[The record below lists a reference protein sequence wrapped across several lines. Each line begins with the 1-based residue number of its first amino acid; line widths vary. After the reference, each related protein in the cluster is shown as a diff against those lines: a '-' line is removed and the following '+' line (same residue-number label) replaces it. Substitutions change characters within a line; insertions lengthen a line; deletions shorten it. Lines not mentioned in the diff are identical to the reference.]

1 LMSGLVFAL
10 AGMPHGFPLFAV
22 ACLMSGSFFL
32 ILLDVCGGL
41 PFLLAVK
48 PSERTEMSAIY
59 SSFRDVSGIVTPAA
73 AWLVL
78 LAAPISGVFVAGG
91 VALIST
97 WALANKLHP
106 RIGQARIAI
115 ESPTVIA
122 NESGSQIITPGAA
135 T

>member
-1 LMSGLVFAL
+1 
-10 AGMPHGFPLFAV
+10 
-22 ACLMSGSFFL
+22 
-32 ILLDVCGGL
+32 
-41 PFLLAVK
+41 
-48 PSERTEMSAIY
+48 
-59 SSFRDVSGIVTPAA
+59 
-73 AWLVL
+73 

-115 ESPTVIA
+115 ESPIVTA
-122 NESGSQIITPGAA
+122 NESGFQITAPGEA